1 MPADHS
7 HSISNYYFQLSHEPS
22 TVKRAFRTSIIVGIV
37 LNFINHYQNFVSL
50 TFKDI
55 NPIMVV
61 LTFLVPYLVST
72 FSSVASN
79 SSLKPGKISSID
91 GLLQC
96 KNCKMVNFKAKIG
109 DEIEECGN
117 CHKKT
122 KWRPLTIIST
132 EKNESDMLKSL
143 ALFAR
148 HNPQPLFRVDES
160 GIITGANP
168 SSEILFKKETLNG
181 ENIKTLIS
189 ELSALDISRI
199 IRNNE
204 KVNYTIIIEDRIFD
218 LTIKGISSLSTLNI
232 YANEITQIIM
242 AENKIKEQAR
252 NISDSIVY
260 ASRIQMAL
268 LPEEKILKSI
278 FPECFVFYKPKNVV
292 SGDFYWANELGDLKF
307 AAVADCTGHGVPGA
321 FMSMLGISLLN
332 EIILREHVTD
342 PGDIL
347 NILRE
352 RIILS
357 LSSGSNKA
365 DVKDGMDISLAVINT
380 KTKTL
385 LFSGAFNPMY
395 ICRNGKLLVL
405 EADRMPVGKHF
416 VEYSPFSVKIEKVMP
431 GDRFFLFSDGFKDQF
446 GGVNNKKFSSG
457 KFKDF
462 IIETDNL
469 PFDKI
474 FDSLQNRF
482 DSWKLDKE
490 QVDDVLVMGIKI
502 DR

>member
-1 MPADHS
+1 MTTDHTY
-7 HSISNYYFQLSHEPS
+7 SISNYYFQLSFEPS
-22 TVKRAFRTSIIVGIV
+22 TVKRAFRTAIIVGIV
-37 LNFINHYQNFVSL
+37 LNFINHYHSFISL
-50 TFKDI
+50 SFKDI
-55 NPIMVV
+55 NPLMVI

-79 SSLKPGKISSID
+79 SSLRPGKISSID
-91 GLLQC
+91 GMLQC
-96 KNCKMVNFKAKIG
+96 NNCKMVNFKATIG
-109 DEIEECGN
+109 EEIEECNN

-122 KWRPLTIIST
+122 KWRPITIFSIDKKET
-132 EKNESDMLKSL
+132 DMLKSL

-148 HNPQPLFRVDES
+148 HNPQPLLRVDNQ
-160 GIITGANP
+160 GVVTGANP
-168 SSEILFKKETLNG
+168 SAEVLFAKESLVG
-181 ENIKTLIS
+181 DNIKILIP
-189 ELSALDISRI
+189 ELSDLDISGM

-204 KVNYTIIIEDRIFD
+204 KVNSTIIIKDHIFD
-218 LTIKGISSLSTLNI
+218 LTIKGISSISTLNI
-232 YANEITQIIM
+232 YANEITQIVM
-242 AENKIKEQAR
+242 AESKIKEQAR

-268 LPEEKILKSI
+268 LPEEKVLKTI

-292 SGDFYWANELGDLKF
+292 SGDFYWVNELGDLKII
-307 AAVADCTGHGVPGA
+307 AVADCTGHGVPGA

-332 EIILREHVTD
+332 EIILREHITD
-342 PGDIL
+342 PGEIL

-352 RIILS
+352 RLILS
-357 LSSGSNKA
+357 LSSGNSKS

-385 LFSGAFNPMY
+385 HFSGAYNSMY
-395 ICRNGKLLVL
+395 ICRDGKLIVL

-416 VEYSPFSVKIEKVMP
+416 VEYSPFSVKVEKVLSE
-431 GDRFFLFSDGFKDQF
+431 DRFFMFSDGFKDQF

-462 IIETDNL
+462 IIETDKL

-474 FDSLQNRF
+474 YDSLLQRF
-482 DSWKLDKE
+482 ESWKLDKE

-502 DR
+502 DK